1 MRARVHT
8 YKMTRSYNKNKKKKT
23 TPLASRRLRVVL
35 FVFFCDLLVPRVYGD
50 ANCNV
55 PTTHCLGGVTCYNC
69 GECPDGEGSACRCNR
84 YWTGNQC
91 HIEVENIEDCDV
103 GNHYCLNNGQC
114 NTGGLASC
122 TCIGNY
128 AGEHCE
134 KEVTKCDEFHPVKY
148 CENGG
153 ECAGSGCNCVS
164 GYYGAQCENVGI
176 ETLESS
182 KYTKKELAIG
192 FAVVIILL
200 VLAIIGTVC
209 CVKKRQKR
217 RSAQS
222 IRRATWSANPGPGAY
237 VYENGAQLDY
247 RTNERKNV
255 QEIEMGSTQ
264 QATFHTPIDGNQNL
278 QTTNNAARAYQPPDD
293 QFSSGGAYA
302 IDSPSEIPNPVSA
315 ALALARKDQAG
326 G

>member
-50 ANCNV
+50 ANCSV

-91 HIEVENIEDCDV
+91 HKEVENIEDCDV
-103 GNHYCLNNGQC
+103 GNHYCLNDGQC
-114 NTGGLASC
+114 ISGLASC
-122 TCIGNY
+122 TCIENY

-217 RSAQS
+217 SNAQS

-255 QEIEMGSTQ
+255 QEIEMGSTP

-278 QTTNNAARAYQPPDD
+278 QTTNNAAREYQPPDD

>member
-50 ANCNV
+50 ANCSV

-69 GECPDGEGSACRCNR
+69 GECPDGDGSACRCDPH
-84 YWTGNQC
+84 WTGNQC
-91 HIEVENIEDCDV
+91 HIEVENIEDCV
-103 GNHYCLNNGQC
+103 GSNHYCLNNGQC

-122 TCIGNY
+122 TCKENY

-217 RSAQS
+217 SNAQS

-255 QEIEMGSTQ
+255 QEIEMGSTP